1 MYIKGAKT
9 MANETQHSAKI
20 NLDEALID
28 CKSYAKRGYALANDA
43 VSLLQK
49 VVNTLSDKLQKE
61 IYNLQVSN
69 FNDNAV
75 TGNLASQLASVRS
88 NFEILPQQLTEDI
101 DALSKSTFS
110 ITLFGRTMAGK
121 STLMEILTH
130 GKGESIGKGAQRTTR
145 DVRTYSYRNLLITD
159 VPGIAAFEGADDE
172 NIAFYAAK
180 KSDLI
185 LFLITDDAP
194 QACEAECLNRILK
207 LGKPVICLV
216 NIKADI
222 TLTTNIKMFKR
233 DLQKK
238 FDKARLETIKQQFFA
253 FGNQY
258 GQDWRSI
265 KFEYVH
271 LKSAFLSQQYE
282 LEEIHDEL
290 YTLSRFNYVENLIV
304 NEVCKN
310 GCFYK
315 LKAFAD
321 IVIVPVVD
329 AFETLFTQSAKN
341 SEQGVMLVG
350 KRRKLKKWIDDFEV
364 DGKSRI
370 EAFLTSISGELK
382 HEIASFTEENY
393 DNSDASAEWNKIL
406 KARRIEERASN
417 LLKQFNAECE
427 AELREICREIN
438 AETKFTQSVFSD
450 RSINMHKLIDGKRI
464 WNWATTLLSGGLII
478 VSFFNV
484 WNPIGWIGIGIGII
498 GSLSSFL
505 FSDREKQVR
514 DARQKLEKKLSDHID
529 KMVINT
535 RKRML
540 DVLYNDL
547 LKKQLY
553 PMIHTIDE
561 VISSIFTL
569 STTQREFAI
578 ALNNKLRE
586 INLTIIKEA
595 LAYLGYEGLEW
606 HILSITR
613 IPGYAVM
620 ISLEYGKVF
629 PNDAAKALSRLLKE
643 KLWYIIQND
652 NIKSMLLQAIWSKV
666 DRLSID
672 TQSIKIQCIDGA
684 PRIAHIPFLDVVD
697 SNTRNRIRMAQQITE
712 LLIMK

>member
-382 HEIASFTEENY
+382 HEIASFAEENY

>member
-382 HEIASFTEENY
+382 HEIASFAEENY

-652 NIKSMLLQAIWSKV
+652 NIKSMLLQAIWNKV

>member
-1 MYIKGAKT
+1 
-9 MANETQHSAKI
+9 
-20 NLDEALID
+20 
-28 CKSYAKRGYALANDA
+28 
-43 VSLLQK
+43 
-49 VVNTLSDKLQKE
+49 
-61 IYNLQVSN
+61 
-69 FNDNAV
+69 
-75 TGNLASQLASVRS
+75 
-88 NFEILPQQLTEDI
+88 
-101 DALSKSTFS
+101 
-110 ITLFGRTMAGK
+110 
-121 STLMEILTH
+121 
-130 GKGESIGKGAQRTTR
+130 
-145 DVRTYSYRNLLITD
+145 
-159 VPGIAAFEGADDE
+159 
-172 NIAFYAAK
+172 
-180 KSDLI
+180 
-185 LFLITDDAP
+185 
-194 QACEAECLNRILK
+194 
-207 LGKPVICLV
+207 
-216 NIKADI
+216 
-222 TLTTNIKMFKR
+222 
-233 DLQKK
+233 
-238 FDKARLETIKQQFFA
+238 
-253 FGNQY
+253 
-258 GQDWRSI
+258 
-265 KFEYVH
+265 
-271 LKSAFLSQQYE
+271 
-282 LEEIHDEL
+282 
-290 YTLSRFNYVENLIV
+290 
-304 NEVCKN
+304 
-310 GCFYK
+310 
-315 LKAFAD
+315 
-321 IVIVPVVD
+321 
-329 AFETLFTQSAKN
+329 
-341 SEQGVMLVG
+341 
-350 KRRKLKKWIDDFEV
+350 
-364 DGKSRI
+364 
-370 EAFLTSISGELK
+370 
-382 HEIASFTEENY
+382 
-393 DNSDASAEWNKIL
+393 
-406 KARRIEERASN
+406 
-417 LLKQFNAECE
+417 
-427 AELREICREIN
+427 
-438 AETKFTQSVFSD
+438 
-450 RSINMHKLIDGKRI
+450 MHKLIDGKRI

>member
-1 MYIKGAKT
+1 

-382 HEIASFTEENY
+382 HEIASFAEENY

>member
-1 MYIKGAKT
+1 

-382 HEIASFTEENY
+382 HEIASFAEENY

-427 AELREICREIN
+427 AELRETLIN
-438 AETKFTQSVFSD
+438 K
-450 RSINMHKLIDGKRI
+450 
-464 WNWATTLLSGGLII
+464 
-478 VSFFNV
+478 
-484 WNPIGWIGIGIGII
+484 PI
-498 GSLSSFL
+498 
-505 FSDREKQVR
+505 E
-514 DARQKLEKKLSDHID
+514 
-529 KMVINT
+529 
-535 RKRML
+535 
-540 DVLYNDL
+540 
-547 LKKQLY
+547 
-553 PMIHTIDE
+553 
-561 VISSIFTL
+561 
-569 STTQREFAI
+569 
-578 ALNNKLRE
+578 LR
-586 INLTIIKEA
+586 
-595 LAYLGYEGLEW
+595 G
-606 HILSITR
+606 
-613 IPGYAVM
+613 
-620 ISLEYGKVF
+620 
-629 PNDAAKALSRLLKE
+629 
-643 KLWYIIQND
+643 
-652 NIKSMLLQAIWSKV
+652 
-666 DRLSID
+666 
-672 TQSIKIQCIDGA
+672 
-684 PRIAHIPFLDVVD
+684 
-697 SNTRNRIRMAQQITE
+697 
-712 LLIMK
+712 

>member
-315 LKAFAD
+315 LKAFAV

-382 HEIASFTEENY
+382 HEIASFAEENY

-712 LLIMK
+712 LLIM